1 VYYYVYN
8 GGPVSSLL
16 VTQLAGKLVAIIDQ
30 ILIYFLVRKDL
41 EIPTTPPKPS
51 KNTIEISIPKR
62 PDSKMYLSAIW
73 NLVHE

>member
-1 VYYYVYN
+1 M
-8 GGPVSSLL
+8 
-16 VTQLAGKLVAIIDQ
+16 Q
-30 ILIYFLVRKDL
+30 ILLFNSSTFYELIVIYFLVRKDL

>member
-1 VYYYVYN
+1 VYN

-41 EIPTTPPKPS
+41 EIPAIPPKPS
-51 KNTIEISIPKR
+51 KNTIEISIPKG
-62 PDSKMYLSAIW
+62 PDSTMYLSSI
-73 NLVHE
+73 